1 MTLYG
6 YYSDKQ
12 YQQNGIIYVYT
23 DNDKNEKFLT
33 EVSSRLRTNDELT
46 MIFDDNIF
54 MGEVYEYVRTE
65 KNSTIRSQIIR
76 T

>member
-12 YQQNGIIYVYT
+12 YQQNGIIYVYR
-23 DNDKNEKFLT
+23 DNDKKEKFLT
-33 EVSSRLRTNDELT
+33 EVRVKILT
-46 MIFDDNIF
+46 GDNLTRYFKDNTF
-54 MGEVYEYVRTE
+54 MGEIYEFVRTE
-65 KNSTIRSQIIR
+65 KNSNIRSQIIR

>member
-12 YQQNGIIYVYT
+12 YQNNGIIYVYR
-23 DNDKNEKFLT
+23 DNDKKEKFLT
-33 EVSSRLRTNDELT
+33 EVSSRLRTDDELT
-46 MIFDDNIF
+46 MLFDDNKF
-54 MGEVYEYVRTE
+54 MGEVYEFVRTE
-65 KNSTIRSQIIR
+65 KNSTIRSKIIR

>member
-12 YQQNGIIYVYT
+12 YLQNGIIYVYR

-54 MGEVYEYVRTE
+54 TGEVYEYVRTE

>member
-12 YQQNGIIYVYT
+12 YQHNGIIYVYR
-23 DNDKNEKFLT
+23 DNDKKEKFLT
-33 EVSSRLRTNDELT
+33 EVSSILRTDDELT
-46 MIFDDNIF
+46 MFFDDNKF
-54 MGEVYEYVRTE
+54 MGEVYEYVRIE
-65 KNSTIRSQIIR
+65 KDSNIRSQIIR

>member
-12 YQQNGIIYVYT
+12 YLQNGIIYVYR

>member
-12 YQQNGIIYVYT
+12 YQQNGIIYVYR

-33 EVSSRLRTNDELT
+33 EVSSRLRTDDELT
-46 MIFDDNIF
+46 MFFDDNIF
-54 MGEVYEYVRTE
+54 MGEVYEYVRIE
-65 KNSTIRSQIIR
+65 KNSNIRSQIIR

>member
-12 YQQNGIIYVYT
+12 YQNNGIIYVYR
-23 DNDKNEKFLT
+23 DNDKKEKFLT
-33 EVSSRLRTNDELT
+33 EVSSRLRTDDELT
-46 MIFDDNIF
+46 MLFDDNKF
-54 MGEVYEYVRTE
+54 MGEVYEFVRTE
-65 KNSTIRSQIIR
+65 KDSIIRSQIIR

>member
-12 YQQNGIIYVYT
+12 YQNNGIIYVYR
-23 DNDKNEKFLT
+23 DNDKKEKFLT
-33 EVSSRLRTNDELT
+33 EVSSRLLTDDELT
-46 MIFDDNIF
+46 MLFDDNKF
-54 MGEVYEYVRTE
+54 MGEVYEFVRTE
-65 KNSTIRSQIIR
+65 KDSNIRSQIIR